1 MEFLTFALKGNY
13 KRFYNNLKE
22 VSKKNGKS
30 PVLMFIDAA
39 ISSVLVGSG
48 LTDYLNYK
56 FYDRTYKE
64 RREYVT
70 IKYGSE
76 FYAKYSPKDLA
87 TNLRIK
93 TNFHK
98 YYSKYTKR
106 EYYIPEFG
114 LEKLKDFLSRNEV
127 FMIKPTDGLAG
138 TDVKKM
144 SIKDVETT
152 EKFYEYLKEKNMFLE
167 EFIIQDAEWGKIC
180 PNSVNTIRAMT
191 RIINGK
197 AELFY
202 AAARI
207 GNGTA
212 VVDNFHQGGVGVRID
227 MDKGTL
233 IGNAVSKDLEE
244 VECHPASGVKFDG
257 FKIPYWNEIK
267 QMVCEAAMVNPDVKV
282 VGWDVA
288 ISNKGPLLI
297 EANRRPGFDLVQVL
311 ENKGTK
317 YMLEEVKKDNSNKKE
332 A

>member
-22 VSKKNGKS
+22 LSKKNGKS
-30 PVLMFIDAA
+30 PTLMFIDAA
-39 ISSVLVGSG
+39 ISSVVVGSG

-56 FYDRTYKE
+56 FYNRSYKE
-64 RREYVT
+64 RKEYVT

-98 YYSKYTKR
+98 YYTKYTKR

-114 LEKLKDFLSRNEV
+114 IEKLKEFLDNNEV

-138 TDVKKM
+138 TDVRKM
-144 SIKDVETT
+144 TVEQVETL

-167 EFIIQDAEWGKIC
+167 EFIVQDPEWAKIC

-191 RIINGK
+191 RIIDGK

-212 VVDNFHQGGVGVRID
+212 VVDNFHQGGFGVRID
-227 MDKGTL
+227 MEKGTL
-233 IGNAVSKDLEE
+233 IGDALSKDLEK
-244 VECHPASGVKFDG
+244 VECHPASGVRFDG
-257 FKIPYWNEIK
+257 FNIPYWEEIK
-267 QMVCEAAMVNPDVKV
+267 NMVCEAAMVNPDVKV

-288 ISNKGPLLI
+288 ISTKGPLLI
-297 EANRRPGFDLVQVL
+297 EANRRPGFDLVQIL

-317 YMLEEVKKDNSNKKE
+317 YMLEAVRKNDRSR
-332 A
+332 